1 MLLAAKLLVAAAKP
15 PKANSHERRRLGERL
30 AAALADDEKA
40 GDLLARAAAM
50 VDRVAQGDFH
60 RDSIRTEGFT
70 ERLRAEF

>member
-1 MLLAAKLLVAAAKP
+1 
-15 PKANSHERRRLGERL
+15 
-30 AAALADDEKA
+30 
-40 GDLLARAAAM
+40 M